1 MGHDVKIL
9 DLVACLPALVY
20 SLRYLFNWITLDP
33 GDVVIQAL
41 EPFNICD
48 VLIARNETF
57 RPLSAL
63 ICFLVS
69 VGLEAAACFLPLA
82 GRLFG
87 PLREGDA
94 AFEQCGGC
102 EQGFICSS
110 SHSQK
115 LCPRGLPLMGEGG

>member
-1 MGHDVKIL
+1 
-9 DLVACLPALVY
+9 
-20 SLRYLFNWITLDP
+20 
-33 GDVVIQAL
+33 
-41 EPFNICD
+41 
-48 VLIARNETF
+48 
-57 RPLSAL
+57 
-63 ICFLVS
+63 
-69 VGLEAAACFLPLA
+69 EAAACFLPLA

-102 EQGFICSS
+102 EQGFIRSS